1 MSFADFCD
9 IFNECMQNKDQHD
22 ELLQSAFA
30 VFDFDKYYFYLTKK
44 RSGYIDSKKIKKV
57 FEKFKDSTTEEEIQS
72 NGRFSFIF

>member
-30 VFDFDKYYFYLTKK
+30 VFDFEKYFYNSTL

-57 FEKFKDSTTEEEIQS
+57 FEKFKDNTTEEEIQS
-72 NGRFSFIF
+72 NKYHAH